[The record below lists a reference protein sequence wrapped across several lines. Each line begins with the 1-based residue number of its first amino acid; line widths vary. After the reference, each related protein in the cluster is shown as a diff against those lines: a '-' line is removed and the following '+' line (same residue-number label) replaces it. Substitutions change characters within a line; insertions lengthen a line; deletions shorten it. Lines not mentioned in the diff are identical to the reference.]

1 MPERREG
8 HLAPRIIVALALGAL
23 GLAGCQT
30 TASRVVS
37 APGVPIAVESI
48 EGAPQGVQ
56 AALQGELAS
65 AAEQRRM
72 TLVGA
77 GGEARYRVRGYL
89 SAEPTGDG
97 GTAVAFV
104 WDVFDAQ
111 KQRAQRVAGA
121 KPIRTASAATPWD
134 GLDRDA
140 LKRLAEE
147 SMNEI
152 AGFLV
157 ADAGPAATAVAGA
170 RPAEALGFTE
180 E

>member
-1 MPERREG
+1 MASRT
-8 HLAPRIIVALALGAL
+8 ITALAFAAAL

-30 TASRVVS
+30 AGGALVS

-56 AALQGELAS
+56 SALQGELAS
-65 AAEQRRM
+65 AAQERRM

-77 GGEARYRVRGYL
+77 GADARYRVRGYL
-89 SAEPTGDG
+89 SAETTEDG
-97 GTAVAFV
+97 STAVAFV
-104 WDVFDAQ
+104 WDVFDAE
-111 KQRAQRVAGA
+111 KRRAKRVAGA
-121 KPIRTASAATPWD
+121 KPIRAASAASPWE

-140 LKRLAEE
+140 LRRLAAD

-157 ADAGPAATAVAGA
+157 ADAGPAAAPAGGET
-170 RPAEALGFTE
+170 RPATALGFAE

>member
-1 MPERREG
+1 MASRM
-8 HLAPRIIVALALGAL
+8 ILALGVAL
-23 GLAGCQT
+23 GLAGCQS
-30 TASRVVS
+30 TAGRVVS

-56 AALQGELAS
+56 SALQGELAS
-65 AAEQRRM
+65 AAQDRRM

-77 GGEARYRVRGYL
+77 GDDARYRVRGYL
-89 SAEPTGDG
+89 STETTAEG

-111 KQRAQRVAGA
+111 NRRAKRVAGA
-121 KPIRTASAATPWD
+121 KPIRTADAERPWE
-134 GLDRDA
+134 GVDREA
-140 LKRLAEE
+140 LKRLAQE

-157 ADAGPAATAVAGA
+157 ADAGPAATPGGEG
-170 RPAEALGFTE
+170 RPATALGFAE
-180 E
+180 D